1 MSNEIAMKGYTSSF
15 CSHGSS
21 FMLVAIGCVTF
32 AQRFSLGAG
41 AKVVFFFKNVIAL
54 YVGIVFH
61 CRYLLSE

>member
-15 CSHGSS
+15 CS
-21 FMLVAIGCVTF
+21 AIGCVTF

-41 AKVVFFFKNVIAL
+41 AKFVFFKNVIAL

>member
-41 AKVVFFFKNVIAL
+41 AKFVFFKNVIAL